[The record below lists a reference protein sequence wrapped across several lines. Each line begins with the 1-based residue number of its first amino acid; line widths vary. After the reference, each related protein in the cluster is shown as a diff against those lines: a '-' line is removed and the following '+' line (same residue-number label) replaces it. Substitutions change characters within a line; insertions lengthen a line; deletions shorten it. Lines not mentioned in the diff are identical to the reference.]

1 MNELIKD
8 LQNLKDFWELQSR
21 KQGLAW
27 YNDCNSI
34 DTFTEDL
41 DIIIKKYQ
49 EIYSDAEQFQK

>member
-8 LQNLKDFWELQSR
+8 LQNLKDFWELQSI
-21 KQGLAW
+21 KQGPEW

-34 DTFTEDL
+34 DIFTEDL

-49 EIYSDAEQFQK
+49 EIHSDAE